1 MNLPRYR
8 HTVGGGSKQ
17 SYMEKARAL
26 ERKGFLIGFGIGL
39 LCGMLWFLLLALFIC
54 YFVKKFL
61 DGIK

>member
-1 MNLPRYR
+1 
-8 HTVGGGSKQ
+8 
-17 SYMEKARAL
+17 MEKARAL

-39 LCGMLWFLLLALFIC
+39 LCGMFWFLLLALFIC